1 MKIAIVTG
9 TARGIGRGIVIGLAE
24 QGTKVVF
31 NYTSPSSAAAAE
43 DLCHEVSKIGSRA
56 LSIKGDITD
65 QQTHRALV
73 KIALQIF
80 DVQGLDILV
89 NNAGAGDNKLLEDV
103 TIAHHHHL
111 MDAFLPFVN
120 PGGRIINVSSISAR
134 GGYATQSVYAASKA
148 AVEGLTKVWATELG
162 PKYNITVNCM
172 NPGAVDTDMYRAAG
186 EVHLARMEA
195 ENRKTPARWVTGD
208 TVCANGGMLF
218 L

>member
-1 MKIAIVTG
+1 MT
-9 TARGIGRGIVIGLAE
+9 
-24 QGTKVVF
+24 Q
-31 NYTSPSSAAAAE
+31 
-43 DLCHEVSKIGSRA
+43 
-56 LSIKGDITD
+56 
-65 QQTHRALV
+65 
-73 KIALQIF
+73 
-80 DVQGLDILV
+80 
-89 NNAGAGDNKLLEDV
+89 
-103 TIAHHHHL
+103 
-111 MDAFLPFVN
+111 AFLPFVN

-195 ENRKTPARWVTGD
+195 ENRKTPAAPRARTPKDIAGIVCFLCEEKARWVTGD

>member
-1 MKIAIVTG
+1 M
-9 TARGIGRGIVIGLAE
+9 
-24 QGTKVVF
+24 QVVF

-111 MDAFLPFVN
+111 MDVN
-120 PGGRIINVSSISAR
+120 FM
-134 GGYATQSVYAASKA
+134 SV
-148 AVEGLTKVWATELG
+148 V
-162 PKYNITVNCM
+162 P
-172 NPGAVDTDMYRAAG
+172 
-186 EVHLARMEA
+186 
-195 ENRKTPARWVTGD
+195 
-208 TVCANGGMLF
+208 
-218 L
+218 